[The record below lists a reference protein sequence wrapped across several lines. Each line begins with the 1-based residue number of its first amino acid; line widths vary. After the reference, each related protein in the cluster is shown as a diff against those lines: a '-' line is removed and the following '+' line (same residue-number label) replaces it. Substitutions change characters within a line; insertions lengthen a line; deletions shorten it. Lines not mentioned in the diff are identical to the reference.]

1 MSTDADA
8 SLDASQSGTRTVS
21 AAHPID
27 VDALQAWLSRHVP
40 GFQGPLQIAQF
51 KGGQSNPTYE
61 LTTPNA
67 RYVLRAK
74 PGPASKLLASAHAVE
89 REFTVMQALQGSG
102 VPVPRM
108 LALCEDEAVI
118 GRVFFVMEFIAGRV
132 LWDPSLPGVP
142 PAQRAPI
149 YDEMNRVLAALH
161 RVDWVACGLASFG
174 KPGNYLQRQI
184 ARWTRQYQA
193 SVTEPIP
200 EMDWLAEWLPAHI
213 PAAARADTTAIV
225 HGDFRLDNMIF
236 HATEP
241 RVLAVLDWELCTL
254 GHPLADFNYHCLAWH
269 TPSGPGRGLQGLD
282 LDALAIPPLDA
293 YIASYCQRSGLATP
307 ESLRADWDFYLA
319 YSLFRLAAI
328 AQGVAKRVE
337 AGTAASAQAKAA
349 GASARPRAQQ
359 AWQFAQRFAQQQGS
373 AA

>member
-74 PGPASKLLASAHAVE
+74 PGPASKLLASAHA
-89 REFTVMQALQGSG
+89 
-102 VPVPRM
+102 
-108 LALCEDEAVI
+108 
-118 GRVFFVMEFIAGRV
+118 
-132 LWDPSLPGVP
+132 
-142 PAQRAPI
+142 
-149 YDEMNRVLAALH
+149 
-161 RVDWVACGLASFG
+161 
-174 KPGNYLQRQI
+174 
-184 ARWTRQYQA
+184 
-193 SVTEPIP
+193 
-200 EMDWLAEWLPAHI
+200 
-213 PAAARADTTAIV
+213 AARADTT
-225 HGDFRLDNMIF
+225 
-236 HATEP
+236 
-241 RVLAVLDWELCTL
+241 
-254 GHPLADFNYHCLAWH
+254 
-269 TPSGPGRGLQGLD
+269 
-282 LDALAIPPLDA
+282 
-293 YIASYCQRSGLATP
+293 
-307 ESLRADWDFYLA
+307 
-319 YSLFRLAAI
+319 AI

-337 AGTAASAQAKAA
+337 AGTAASAQARAA